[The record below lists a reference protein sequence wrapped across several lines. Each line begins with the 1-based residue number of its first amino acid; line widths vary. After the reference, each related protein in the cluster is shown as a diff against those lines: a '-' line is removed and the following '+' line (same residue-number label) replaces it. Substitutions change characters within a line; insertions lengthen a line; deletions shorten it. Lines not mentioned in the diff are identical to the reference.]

1 MSSFEQIKLGSPHA
15 PAFVFFF
22 FIKMGGRAALDSR
35 REGET
40 LQLQMS
46 PHIITKEDSHSSFSS
61 VLSDQIPPLALNV
74 ALISEH

>member
-1 MSSFEQIKLGSPHA
+1 MSSFEQIKLGS